1 MYDRHGV
8 RLSLIHALPVVAERH
23 GARLGLVLARGG
35 LARDEVDWDGQVVTR
50 AQVCA
55 MMQGLARMT
64 GDATIGFQI
73 AAATDVRRL
82 GPVGAAASVGRTLRE
97 GLTLQQRQMP
107 WLQRGVQVSITTD
120 GKRAGWF
127 QRINDSDPMQARF
140 LNEGIAAY
148 VVRFV
153 RAVAGDADA
162 RLHVTLPHRPLV
174 PLRMYEDLLGCAV
187 AFLPGPELV
196 IRFDASLLD
205 RPNALRPPISDQ
217 RWSAVSRP
225 EAENV
230 PRDVLLDG
238 EDLLQGLHV
247 QIAAAAMLGKVS
259 VMDSC
264 ATLGLSPRSL
274 QRRLAVMDTTFE
286 GVVDGWRHQTAVAL
300 LDDPQARIGGIAAQL
315 GYTDASH
322 FIRAFHRWEGMTP
335 SDFRAR
341 HSSALPT
348 SAS

>member
-50 AQVCA
+50 AQVCT

-64 GDATIGFQI
+64 GDATIGFQM
-73 AAATDVRRL
+73 AASTDVRRL
-82 GPVGAAASVGRTLRE
+82 GPFGAAVSLGRTLRE
-97 GLTLQQRQMP
+97 GLTMQKRQMP
-107 WLQRGVQVSITTD
+107 WLQRGVQVSIATD
-120 GKRAGWF
+120 GKRARWVH
-127 QRINDSDPMQARF
+127 RIHDSDPMQARF
-140 LNEGIAAY
+140 LNEGIAAFI
-148 VVRFV
+148 VQFV

-174 PLRMYEDLLGCAV
+174 PLRLYEDMLGCAV
-187 AFLPGPELV
+187 AFLPGRDLV
-196 IRFDASLLD
+196 IHFDASLLD
-205 RPNALRPPISDQ
+205 RPNALRAPAGD
-217 RWSAVSRP
+217 RLWSAALTP

-230 PRDVLLDG
+230 PRDVLPDG
-238 EDLLQGLHV
+238 PDLLQSLQV
-247 QIAAAAMLGKVS
+247 QIAAAAMLGKIS
-259 VMDSC
+259 VVDSC

-274 QRRLAVMDTTFE
+274 QRRLAEMDTTFE
-286 GVVDGWRHQTAVAL
+286 GLVDDWRHRTAVVL
-300 LDDPQARIGGIAAQL
+300 LADPQARVAGIAAQL

-322 FIRAFHRWEGMTP
+322 FVRAFHRWEGTTP

-341 HSSALPT
+341 HSS
-348 SAS
+348 